1 MLVYY
6 NYTKENK
13 RTATMTQCKVDLDVR
28 INALYDD
35 ETNAPMINDAI
46 NVIVNTIQSEI
57 ITHNLSRHLKA
68 IMNSWIRTHSWYN
81 EDKISK
87 FEHCLRNVVSKE
99 MKSRVV
105 DLLKIRYK
113 EYENGLGSSVNEDD
127 LALEVLRVSM
137 SQSTSNYFWDI
148 DAKLTL
154 EADHYRRSNRE
165 CLIQGDCDRPFSW
178 FCKRTMS
185 TQFHLPHLA
194 KLPKNVIP
202 LEVLARDFK
211 HVQGWDCSICL
222 EVDSIEFV
230 NSLCVRTA
238 CKHIFHMGCLD
249 NCKRIYLQQKEN
261 HNKTCAPCP
270 LCRAPI
276 Y

>member
-1 MLVYY
+1 
-6 NYTKENK
+6 
-13 RTATMTQCKVDLDVR
+13 MTECKVDLDVR
-28 INALYDD
+28 INALYDA
-35 ETNAPMINDAI
+35 ETSAHMINDAI
-46 NVIVNTIQSEI
+46 FIVVNTIQNDI

-68 IMNSWIRTHSWYN
+68 IMNSWIRTNSWYN

-87 FEHCLRNVVSKE
+87 FEHCLRNVVSRE
-99 MKSRVV
+99 MRTHVI
-105 DLLKIRYK
+105 DLLKVRDK
-113 EYENGLGSSVNEDD
+113 EYEYGIGRFVNKDD

-137 SQSTSNYFWDI
+137 SQFTSNYFWDI
-148 DAKLTL
+148 NAKLTA
-154 EADHYRRSNRE
+154 EAERYRQSNGE
-165 CLIQGDCDRPFSW
+165 CLIDRDFEKTFSW

-202 LEVLARDFK
+202 LQVLACDFK
-211 HVQGWDCSICL
+211 HGQGWECSICL

-249 NCKRIYLQQKEN
+249 NCKRIYLQQEEN
-261 HNKTCAPCP
+261 HNKMYVPCP